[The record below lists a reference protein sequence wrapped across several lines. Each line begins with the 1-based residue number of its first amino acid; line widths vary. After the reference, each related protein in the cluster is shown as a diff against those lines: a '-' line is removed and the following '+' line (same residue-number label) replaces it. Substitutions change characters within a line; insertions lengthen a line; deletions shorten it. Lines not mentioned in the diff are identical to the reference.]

1 MTFIPNIRQNLTLRP
16 NYIVRSLYLKVPF
29 PLKFRLYVFDLLNK
43 EEFMNGEKP
52 RFKEIGPYVF
62 E

>member
-1 MTFIPNIRQNLTLRP
+1 M
-16 NYIVRSLYLKVPF
+16 RSLYLKVPF
-29 PLKFRLYVFDLLNK
+29 PLKFKLYVFDLLNK
-43 EEFMNGEKP
+43 EEFMSGEKP